1 MTMFSKFRT
10 LALTSGFA
18 AMAALATF
26 AQTPN
31 ALASTSLSQCTGS
44 RQSVTSCCEK
54 AVAMHRPAWMSRQTS
69 CKSAVVCGGRG
80 QGRKCRIVPLDNAV
94 DHMTPETK
102 GRGQYS
108 YIRLKTDIHRVGT
121 TVMNL
126 PLYSFQYRNKAG
138 TYLGVMAQDVL
149 KVEPSAVS
157 IGANGYYLVD
167 YGKLGIAMQRIQ

>member
-31 ALASTSLSQCTGS
+31 AEAGTSLSQCTGS
-44 RQSVTSCCEK
+44 SRQSVIGCCEK
-54 AVAMHRPAWMSRQTS
+54 TIAMHRPTWMSKQIS
-69 CKSAVVCGGRG
+69 CKSSVVCGGRG
-80 QGRKCRIVPLDNAV
+80 QGRKCRIVQLDNSNG
-94 DHMTPETK
+94 HTPEVK
-102 GRGQYS
+102 GQRS
-108 YIRLKTDIHRVGT
+108 DIRLKTDIHRVGT

-126 PLYSFQYRNKAG
+126 PLYSFQYRNEAG

-157 IGANGYYLVD
+157 IGANGYYQVD
-167 YGKLGIAMQRIQ
+167 YGKLGIAMERIQ